1 MFGVVLFVTLGTMV
15 YMLLGKGAE
24 QQIVEQVF
32 LREQTVTKAGAV
44 AIESF
49 LTLAGR
55 SLALVGENDTIQNFK
70 PGSEAILKRFVQK
83 WKGTSIVGVSVAND
97 LGVVNLT
104 VNQDG
109 TKAGEGVS
117 IADRDYFSRAK
128 ASNDEQI
135 IIGNAVISRLGQSK
149 GHFVAPLIASMHD
162 EKGKFLG
169 VVVSSTILEE
179 LTKYYVEPLK
189 ISDRT
194 GVYLVADDGTILYSS
209 FGPEVEENLP
219 AYIRKHPFL
228 GSEVIAKKV
237 EAGLKK
243 GEGGKLDLVIPTNR
257 NQPWTWKHHLLA
269 YSPINIGEGRYW
281 YVALTTPVDDAR
293 QYMGPIYVRIVGT
306 YLVVFLA
313 LLGYAVWLAKRVA
326 YKQASKD
333 EHEEHGVD
341 K

>member
-1 MFGVVLFVTLGTMV
+1 MIKRFLSAPVVFGVVLFVTLGTMV

-117 IADRDYFSRAK
+117 IAGRDYFS
-128 ASNDEQI
+128 QI
-135 IIGNAVISRLGQSK
+135 
-149 GHFVAPLIASMHD
+149 
-162 EKGKFLG
+162 
-169 VVVSSTILEE
+169 
-179 LTKYYVEPLK
+179 
-189 ISDRT
+189 
-194 GVYLVADDGTILYSS
+194 
-209 FGPEVEENLP
+209 
-219 AYIRKHPFL
+219 
-228 GSEVIAKKV
+228 
-237 EAGLKK
+237 
-243 GEGGKLDLVIPTNR
+243 
-257 NQPWTWKHHLLA
+257 
-269 YSPINIGEGRYW
+269 
-281 YVALTTPVDDAR
+281 
-293 QYMGPIYVRIVGT
+293 
-306 YLVVFLA
+306 
-313 LLGYAVWLAKRVA
+313 
-326 YKQASKD
+326 
-333 EHEEHGVD
+333 EEH
-341 K
+341 